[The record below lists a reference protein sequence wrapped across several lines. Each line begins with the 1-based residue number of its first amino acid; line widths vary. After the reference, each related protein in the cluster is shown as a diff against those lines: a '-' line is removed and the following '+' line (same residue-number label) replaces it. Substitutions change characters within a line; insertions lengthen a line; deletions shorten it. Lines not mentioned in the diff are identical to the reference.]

1 MDLVKNNVEI
11 SLTKDE
17 ILENYLEEVYEL
29 LLQSSQTSP
38 FQEGTLCSVV
48 SIETI
53 YEMCLDAFRVHR

>member
-17 ILENYLEEVYEL
+17 ILEIYLEEVYEL
-29 LLQSSQTSP
+29 LLQSSQTFP
-38 FQEGTLCSVV
+38 FLEGTRCSVV

-53 YEMCLDAFRVHR
+53 YEM

>member
-1 MDLVKNNVEI
+1 LDLVKNNVEI

-17 ILENYLEEVYEL
+17 ILEIYLEEVYEL
-29 LLQSSQTSP
+29 LLQSSQTFP
-38 FQEGTLCSVV
+38 FLEGTRCSVV